1 MNSFHGARKK
11 RSYFEGWYLKQQNE
25 EETIALIPAFHID
38 SKGFPTAS
46 LQIVTDE
53 ASHFVTFPAQ
63 DFQADPRRFCVQIA
77 GNTFCEKGILLNLHT
92 KQLSLTGKLRFGP
105 FTPPI
110 SDIMG
115 PFRFVPFLQCRHS
128 VISLSHRVN
137 GSLELNDKRYSFE
150 NGTGYLEGDR
160 GRSFPAAYLWSQCNW
175 QELGPCCV
183 MLAVASIP
191 FLGTSFTGCI
201 CSVSY
206 AGREYRLAT
215 YCGAK
220 VLQWSDEEAI
230 IAQGDSLLQ
239 ITLLEQ
245 RAHNLRAPNNGA
257 MLRTIRES
265 PSCRVRYRFLQKG
278 KKLFDV
284 TNSQASF
291 EFSKNKS

>member
-1 MNSFHGARKK
+1 MKNFQVARKT
-11 RSYFEGWYLKQQNE
+11 RSNLEGGTLKQQNG
-25 EETIALIPAFHID
+25 EETVALIPAFHID
-38 SKGFPTAS
+38 PKGFPTAS

-53 ASHFVTFPAQ
+53 ASHSVTFPAQ

-92 KQLSLTGKLRFGP
+92 KQLSLTGKLHFGP
-105 FTPPI
+105 FSPPI

-128 VISLSHRVN
+128 VISLGHWVN
-137 GSLELNDKRYSFE
+137 GSLELNGKRYSFE

-160 GRSFPAAYLWSQCNW
+160 GRSFPAAYLWSQCSW
-175 QELGPCCV
+175 QERDPCCV

-191 FLGTSFTGCI
+191 FLRTSFTGCI
-201 CSVSY
+201 CAVSY

-245 RAHNLRAPNNGA
+245 RAHNLRAPSNGA

-265 PSCRVRYRFLQKG
+265 PSCRVRYRLLKNG

-284 TNSQASF
+284 TSSQASF
-291 EFSKNKS
+291 EFSKK

>member
-11 RSYFEGWYLKQQNE
+11 RRYFEGWYLKQQSGG
-25 EETIALIPAFHID
+25 ETIALIPAVHID
-38 SKGFPTAS
+38 QKGIPTAS
-46 LQIVTDE
+46 LQIITDE
-53 ASHFVTFPAQ
+53 AAHSLTFPIQ

-128 VISLSHRVN
+128 VISLSHPVN
-137 GSLELNDKRYSFE
+137 GFLELNGKRYSFE

-160 GRSFPAAYLWSQCNW
+160 GRSFPATYLWSQCNW
-175 QELGPCCV
+175 QELGPCSV

-201 CSVSY
+201 CAVYY

-215 YCGAK
+215 YRGAK
-220 VLQWSDEEAI
+220 VLQWSEEEAI
-230 IAQGDSLLQ
+230 IAQGDRLLQ

-245 RAHNLRAPNNGA
+245 RAQNLRAPNKGA

-265 PSCRVRYRFLQKG
+265 PSCRVRYRFVTSG

-284 TNSQASF
+284 MSSQASF
-291 EFSKNKS
+291 EFSTNK